1 MLVGKDC
8 SNVLNSDLMVDNW
21 ETKYVDNKITGE
33 LCLSEKYSGMTNIE
47 QTDKQTY
54 LGFVISCQGDNMAN
68 IEQIKKKSFGI
79 IRKLINRLNSMNLQ
93 KYYFECSIIFLNA
106 ILRPS
111 ILYACEMYYDLKE
124 SQIRQ
129 IERIEEN
136 FMRQVLKTSRGCPI
150 VQLYLEL
157 GHTPA
162 RYEIKKMRLAYLQYI
177 LQQSENSLLN
187 KFFKLQLNQP
197 SKGDWASTCL
207 LDIKELGIDKS
218 LEEIKLMTKNKF
230 MTILKESVK
239 VISLEYL
246 TGKQKFKGKEIE
258 YEKVE
263 MSEYLLPTYQKL
275 SIEERRKL
283 FSIRNKMINIPANFS
298 KSNSEVKCVCGQTEN
313 MTHLYNCEILNT
325 EKPEVLYEQ
334 VYSGNIREQVE
345 ILKRFELILEERDR
359 ILKNVSP

>member
-1 MLVGKDC
+1 
-8 SNVLNSDLMVDNW
+8 
-21 ETKYVDNKITGE
+21 
-33 LCLSEKYSGMTNIE
+33 
-47 QTDKQTY
+47 
-54 LGFVISCQGDNMAN
+54 
-68 IEQIKKKSFGI
+68 
-79 IRKLINRLNSMNLQ
+79 
-93 KYYFECSIIFLNA
+93 
-106 ILRPS
+106 
-111 ILYACEMYYDLKE
+111 
-124 SQIRQ
+124 
-129 IERIEEN
+129 
-136 FMRQVLKTSRGCPI
+136 
-150 VQLYLEL
+150 
-157 GHTPA
+157 
-162 RYEIKKMRLAYLQYI
+162 
-177 LQQSENSLLN
+177 
-187 KFFKLQLNQP
+187 
-197 SKGDWASTCL
+197 
-207 LDIKELGIDKS
+207 
-218 LEEIKLMTKNKF
+218 